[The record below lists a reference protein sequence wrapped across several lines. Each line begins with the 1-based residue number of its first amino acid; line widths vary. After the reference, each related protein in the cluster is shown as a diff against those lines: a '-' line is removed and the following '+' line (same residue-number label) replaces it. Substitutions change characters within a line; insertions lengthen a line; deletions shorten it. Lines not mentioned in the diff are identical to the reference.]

1 MERLS
6 YPVSDLETFCTSGV
20 YIPFCVI
27 PDNIVVLIINNQLVR
42 GALYE
47 KCQDYWSKELLDS
60 LKDRVKK
67 ELDAWERPSEEWIN
81 MQWKLREISSLNTN
95 AKRKQKKKKKGE
107 KKVALFNL
115 TRGDVLH
122 VTQNEDSRSIEGYL
136 NELAEGP
143 KELMNRLQ
151 RVISFTKLLRNLYV
165 KYDH

>member
-1 MERLS
+1 MS

-47 KCQDYWSKELLDS
+47 KSHKDDWPKELVDR
-60 LKDRVKK
+60 LKERAKK
-67 ELDAWERPSEEWIN
+67 ELDAWERPREEWLN
-81 MQWKLREISSLNTN
+81 MKWKLREISSTNT
-95 AKRKQKKKKKGE
+95 KRKKKKKKKGD

-122 VTQNEDSRSIEGYL
+122 VTESEDGRSIEGYL

-143 KELMNRLQ
+143 KELLNRLQ

-165 KYDH
+165 KYDR